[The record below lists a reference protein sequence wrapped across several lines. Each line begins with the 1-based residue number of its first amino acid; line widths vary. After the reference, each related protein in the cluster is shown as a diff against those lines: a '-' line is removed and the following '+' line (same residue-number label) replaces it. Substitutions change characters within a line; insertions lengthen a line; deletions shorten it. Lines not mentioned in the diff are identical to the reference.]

1 MDARIKKI
9 GVIVGALAL
18 AGALS
23 AGAVAL
29 AQSTLSTP
37 SPTVSPVPAVE
48 HPELVGEPGRRRRR
62 NGRSGPR

>member
-37 SPTVSPVPAVE
+37 SPTVSPVPAVGT
-48 HPELVGEPGRRRRR
+48 PSASANSAR
-62 NGRSGPR
+62 

>member
-1 MDARIKKI
+1 MDARINKI

-37 SPTVSPVPAVE
+37 SPRYRPF
-48 HPELVGEPGRRRRR
+48 
-62 NGRSGPR
+62 PR